1 MTEAIPPKAPTKT
14 QILANIAEE
23 TELSKKDVAAVL
35 DALALEIE
43 KSLTK
48 GGPGQFA
55 IPGLCK
61 IVLKDV
67 PAKAKTQGSQPCQ
80 RRRNLVEPQASQQEA
95 DDSTSERPQGNDLV
109 DLSA

>member
-1 MTEAIPPKAPTKT
+1 MPAAIPPKAPTKT

-35 DALALEIE
+35 DALAAEIE
-43 KSLTK
+43 KSLKK

-67 PAKAKTQGSQPCQ
+67 PAKPKRKG
-80 RRRNLVEPQASQQEA
+80 RNPANGEEIWLAPKPASKKL
-95 DDSTSERPQGNDLV
+95 TIRPLKGLKEMI
-109 DLSA
+109 